1 MDALAWIGSLR
12 QGRSGQAGGKQVG
25 GYLIVESREPFGSR
39 DVERMWDLAE
49 ELAKAGDEVTVF
61 LVQNG
66 VLPVRATSAAA
77 NRVADLAGRVRVLA
91 DDFSLRERAIRPEEL
106 AEGVRVSSV
115 DELVDLMLA
124 DGSKVIWH

>member
-1 MDALAWIGSLR
+1 M
-12 QGRSGQAGGKQVG
+12 G

-49 ELAKAGDEVTVF
+49 QLAKAGDEVTVF

-66 VLPVRATSAAA
+66 VLPVRTTSAAA
-77 NRVADLAGRVRVLA
+77 SRLAGLAGRVRVLA
-91 DDFSLRERAIRPEEL
+91 DEFSLRERAIRSEEL
-106 AEGVRVSSV
+106 VAGVRVSNV

-124 DGSKVIWH
+124 EGTKVIWH